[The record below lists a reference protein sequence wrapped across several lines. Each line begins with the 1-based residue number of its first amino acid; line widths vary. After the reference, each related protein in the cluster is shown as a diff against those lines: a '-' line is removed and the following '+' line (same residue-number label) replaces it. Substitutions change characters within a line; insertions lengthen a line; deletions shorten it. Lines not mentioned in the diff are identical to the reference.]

1 MGFFEKL
8 KQGLGKTKSSIDEKI
23 NGVFSAFRKVDE
35 ELLEELEEAL
45 IMSDIGVTTST
56 EIISKLRQ
64 RIKKENVKDA
74 EEVKKLLREEMQ
86 TILEVCDNTLHLET
100 KPSVILVVGVNGV
113 RKNNFNRKNCKQT
126 SKRTVKK

>member
-1 MGFFEKL
+1 MGFFDKL
-8 KQGLGKTKSSIDEKI
+8 KQGLGKTKNSIDEKI

-113 RKNNFNRKNCKQT
+113 RKNTFNRKNCKQT

>member
-1 MGFFEKL
+1 MGFFDKL
-8 KQGLGKTKSSIDEKI
+8 KQGLGKTKNSIDEKI

-100 KPSVILVVGVNGV
+100 KPSVILVAGVNGV